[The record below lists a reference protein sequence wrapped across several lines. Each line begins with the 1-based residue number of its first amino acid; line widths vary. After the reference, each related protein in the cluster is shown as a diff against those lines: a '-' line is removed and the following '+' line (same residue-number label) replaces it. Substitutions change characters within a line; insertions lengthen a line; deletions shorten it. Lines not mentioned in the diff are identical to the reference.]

1 MVTVPE
7 NCYVVIDD
15 VGEIYLC
22 NARCLCLWSMTL
34 ATKPELPEQIKMQ
47 PLKLNTSKS
56 NDLEFE
62 SIVELAQWSA
72 INALQTTLV
81 KTVK

>member
-1 MVTVPE
+1 M
-7 NCYVVIDD
+7 

-34 ATKPELPEQIKMQ
+34 ATKPELSEQIKMQ
-47 PLKLNTSKS
+47 PLKLNKSKS
-56 NDLEFE
+56 EDLEFE